1 MRTRSKT
8 KNPFISWHCI
18 LLLRF
23 FFSRNMTQ
31 HSQRLAPVTTF
42 RERRSLVSWAMSRS
56 LPGTVEFQL
65 FLLYLHSDH
74 IFRKTSL
81 AHCHLNHA
89 ACHGCHYSAVIS
101 WLYGL
106 RHVNSFP
113 REPPNDFT
121 KHWAPRQSTLLGLE
135 PMHAYEFVF
144 FGRFKRPSGKVVEV
158 ASYSQHHAF
167 RWMVISQVNSFKLF
181 VAASYIILSQ
191 RRLSFRL
198 QVQLKEAWASFN
210 RFIRYVFYCTF
221 ATGSL
226 RLYSSSISSY
236 VGSSTSIYAPAP
248 SLPACNGNSPPNS

>member
-1 MRTRSKT
+1 MGTRSKT
-8 KNPFISWHCI
+8 NNPYISWHYI

-23 FFSRNMTQ
+23 LFLRNMTQ

-42 RERRSLVSWAMSRS
+42 RERRNLISWAMSRS
-56 LPGTVEFQL
+56 LPGTMEFLL

-74 IFRKTSL
+74 SFRKTSL
-81 AHCHLNHA
+81 AHCYLNHA
-89 ACHGCHYSAVIS
+89 ACHGCHYSDVIS
-101 WLYGL
+101 WFYGL

-167 RWMVISQVNSFKLF
+167 RWMVISQVNSFKLL
-181 VAASYIILSQ
+181 VSASYIILSQ

-198 QVQLKEAWASFN
+198 RRKHAKAHCS
-210 RFIRYVFYCTF
+210 RD
-221 ATGSL
+221 A
-226 RLYSSSISSY
+226 
-236 VGSSTSIYAPAP
+236 
-248 SLPACNGNSPPNS
+248 